1 MTPTGGEVA
10 CTGPSVHVLPR
21 LMTTATQTPVRYR
34 TVLRC
39 CCHEAR
45 FEGEALLRSALRF
58 RLRRSGPC
66 VARLRHSQLFAALRI
81 SIAIPRTEMPQI
93 ALAGCN
99 PRIPDKLQVYKPL
112 DDLALPQS
120 ANFPLEELHLI
131 FLMAK

>member
-1 MTPTGGEVA
+1 
-10 CTGPSVHVLPR
+10 
-21 LMTTATQTPVRYR
+21 
-34 TVLRC
+34 
-39 CCHEAR
+39 
-45 FEGEALLRSALRF
+45 
-58 RLRRSGPC
+58 
-66 VARLRHSQLFAALRI
+66 
-81 SIAIPRTEMPQI
+81 MPQI